1 MTMPARVADRAKATT
16 TRDGDFIARIVN
28 LSAAALQTGKALG
41 GVDKFD
47 EGGFVRSERFADW
60 CGREPPGQSG
70 PPLIIGRPNPLGGIA
85 DAVAEQQSE
94 LRDRGGEWQM
104 PHASTGTNRFL
115 DQRACLAFGLLV
127 ARPDRQPVATV
138 VPRARSARRHS
149 HWLLRLILQL
159 VNDGPTFDS
168 AIVSEVDAAGNHFV
182 QHCHGVTRAHF
193 AAVLTVVIEVARGHQ
208 SVLVAN

>member
-28 LSAAALQTGKALG
+28 LSAAALQTGKALC

-60 CGREPPGQSG
+60 CGREPAGQSG
-70 PPLIIGRPNPLGGIA
+70 PAVVVVGRPNPLGGIA

-104 PHASTGTNRFL
+104 PHASARANRFL
-115 DQRACLAFGLLV
+115 
-127 ARPDRQPVATV
+127 
-138 VPRARSARRHS
+138 
-149 HWLLRLILQL
+149 
-159 VNDGPTFDS
+159 
-168 AIVSEVDAAGNHFV
+168 
-182 QHCHGVTRAHF
+182 
-193 AAVLTVVIEVARGHQ
+193 
-208 SVLVAN
+208 